1 MPEAKPS
8 KIVSFESPNEL
19 EKWLEANHSRE
30 SELWVKIFKKKSKIS
45 SVTWDEVVV
54 ESLCWGWIDG
64 VKKSIDE
71 QSYLQRITPRK
82 ARSNWSKR
90 NRDHVERL
98 INEGRMKEAGLIH
111 VNAAKLDGRW
121 EQAYSTSEMMVPLD
135 FIEALGSNSKAK
147 EFFGTLT
154 KSSRYVI
161 ALGLTS
167 AKKPETRQRRF
178 DKYMDMLV
186 SEEKPT

>member
-1 MPEAKPS
+1 MPEAEPS
-8 KIVSFESPNEL
+8 KIVEFETPNDL
-19 EKWLEANHSRE
+19 EKWLESNHSIE
-30 SELWVKIFKKKSKIS
+30 SELWVKIFKKKSRIA

-64 VKKSIDE
+64 VKKSVDE
-71 QSYLQRITPRK
+71 NSYLQRITPRR

-98 INEGRMKEAGLIH
+98 VSDGRMKEAGLIH

-121 EQAYSTSEMMVPLD
+121 ERAYSASEMMVPPD
-135 FIEALGSNSKAK
+135 FIEALDSNPSAK

-154 KSSRYVI
+154 KSSHYVI

-167 AKKPETRQRRF
+167 AKKLETRQRRF
-178 DKYMDMLV
+178 DKYMGMLI
-186 SEEKPT
+186 SKEKPT

>member
-1 MPEAKPS
+1 MPEVEPS
-8 KIVSFESPNEL
+8 KIMSFESPNDL

-71 QSYLQRITPRK
+71 QSYIQRITPRK
-82 ARSNWSKR
+82 AKSNWSKR

-98 INEGRMKEAGLIH
+98 INAGRMKQAGLIH
-111 VNAAKLDGRW
+111 VNAAKLDGRF
-121 EQAYSTSEMMVPLD
+121 EKAYSTSEMMVPLD
-135 FIEALGSNSKAK
+135 FIEALDSNPKAK
-147 EFFGTLT
+147 DFFGTLT
-154 KSSRYVI
+154 KSNRYVI

-178 DKYMDMLV
+178 DKYMDMLINQK
-186 SEEKPT
+186 KPT

>member
-1 MPEAKPS
+1 MPEVEPS
-8 KIVSFESPNEL
+8 KIMSFESPNDL

-71 QSYLQRITPRK
+71 QSYIQRITPRK
-82 ARSNWSKR
+82 AKSNWSKR

-98 INEGRMKEAGLIH
+98 INAGRMKKAGLIH
-111 VNAAKLDGRW
+111 VNAAKLDGRF
-121 EQAYSTSEMMVPLD
+121 EKAYSTSEMMVPLD
-135 FIEALGSNSKAK
+135 FIEALDNNPKAK
-147 EFFGTLT
+147 DFFGTLT
-154 KSSRYVI
+154 KSNRYVI

-178 DKYMDMLV
+178 DKYMDMLINQK
-186 SEEKPT
+186 KPT